1 MTKKNKPRTN
11 AQKPE
16 AMNPEAT
23 QLETQASFYDVY
35 VEANGQPPQDQA
47 TLDLI
52 QGADICLE
60 RMITAQ
66 KDAVYY
72 YQCWQREKKDGDQM
86 EEMIKMMSKNV
97 QMMQNN
103 ILEAQEVNQK
113 LYTSNV
119 ELGKQN
125 EDFLKER
132 NDVIRKYN
140 LYIQFQK
147 MIPEEELKAWTQKLP
162 ENSKSKFHF
171 NAKDYE
177 MTSEVLES
185 GNVKYVISKIKKE
198 LPSGKEVEL
207 VDVIDKEKH

>member
-11 AQKPE
+11 KQKQETTQPE
-16 AMNPEAT
+16 TPT
-23 QLETQASFYDVY
+23 SFYDVY
-35 VEANGQPPQDQA
+35 VEANGKPPEDQA
-47 TLDLI
+47 TIDLI
-52 QGADICLE
+52 KGADICLE

-72 YQCWQREKKDGDQM
+72 YQCWQREKKDADQM
-86 EEMIKMMSKNV
+86 EEMTKMMSKNV

-147 MIPEEELKAWTQKLP
+147 LIPEEELKAWTQKLP
-162 ENSKSKFHF
+162 ENSKNKFHF

-185 GNVKYVISKIKKE
+185 GKVKYVISKIKKE

>member
-11 AQKPE
+11 KQKQETTQPE
-16 AMNPEAT
+16 TPT
-23 QLETQASFYDVY
+23 SFYDVY
-35 VEANGQPPQDQA
+35 VEANGKPPEDQA
-47 TLDLI
+47 TIDLI
-52 QGADICLE
+52 KGADICLE

-72 YQCWQREKKDGDQM
+72 YQCWQREKKDADQM
-86 EEMIKMMSKNV
+86 EEMTKMMSKNV

-147 MIPEEELKAWTQKLP
+147 LIPEEELKAWTQKLP
-162 ENSKSKFHF
+162 ENSKNKFHF

>member
-11 AQKPE
+11 KQKQETTQPE
-16 AMNPEAT
+16 TPT
-23 QLETQASFYDVY
+23 SFYDVY
-35 VEANGQPPQDQA
+35 VEANGKPPEDQA
-47 TLDLI
+47 TIDLI
-52 QGADICLE
+52 KGADICLE

-162 ENSKSKFHF
+162 ENSKNKFHF

>member
-1 MTKKNKPRTN
+1 MKRKNKTQTN
-11 AQKPE
+11 DQKPE
-16 AMNPEAT
+16 AMNPESSQQEPMTKERIFSPLPLDKPAIVVIRELIARLDYSI
-23 QLETQASFYDVY
+23 QQNLKWQKAYD
-35 VEANGQPPQDQA
+35 
-47 TLDLI
+47 
-52 QGADICLE
+52 
-60 RMITAQ
+60 
-66 KDAVYY
+66 
-72 YQCWQREKKDGDQM
+72 REKADADQM
-86 EEMIKMMSKNV
+86 EEMIKMMTKNV

-113 LYTSNV
+113 LYKTNV

-125 EDFLKER
+125 EDFLKDR

-147 MIPEEELKAWTQKLP
+147 MIPEEELKAWTKKLP
-162 ENSKSKFHF
+162 ENSKNKFHF

>member
-11 AQKPE
+11 KQKQETTQPE
-16 AMNPEAT
+16 TPT
-23 QLETQASFYDVY
+23 SFYDVY
-35 VEANGQPPQDQA
+35 VEANGKPPEDQA
-47 TLDLI
+47 TIDLI
-52 QGADICLE
+52 KGADICLE

-72 YQCWQREKKDGDQM
+72 YQCWQREKKDADQM
-86 EEMIKMMSKNV
+86 EEMTKMMSKNV

-162 ENSKSKFHF
+162 ENSKNKFHF

-185 GNVKYVISKIKKE
+185 GKVKYVISKIKKE

>member
-11 AQKPE
+11 DQKPE

-23 QLETQASFYDVY
+23 QQEPMTQERISSPLPLDKPAIVVIKELIARLDYVIQNNLKWQKAYD
-35 VEANGQPPQDQA
+35 
-47 TLDLI
+47 
-52 QGADICLE
+52 
-60 RMITAQ
+60 
-66 KDAVYY
+66 
-72 YQCWQREKKDGDQM
+72 REKADADQM
-86 EEMIKMMSKNV
+86 EEMVKMMSKNV

-103 ILEAQEVNQK
+103 VLEAQEVNQK
-113 LYTSNV
+113 LYKTNV

-162 ENSKSKFHF
+162 ENSKNKFHF

>member
-11 AQKPE
+11 DQKPE
-16 AMNPEAT
+16 AMNLEAT
-23 QLETQASFYDVY
+23 QQEPMTQERISSPLPLDKPAIVVIKELIARLDYVIQNNLKWQKAYD
-35 VEANGQPPQDQA
+35 
-47 TLDLI
+47 
-52 QGADICLE
+52 
-60 RMITAQ
+60 
-66 KDAVYY
+66 
-72 YQCWQREKKDGDQM
+72 REKADADQM
-86 EEMIKMMSKNV
+86 EEMVKMMSKNV

-103 ILEAQEVNQK
+103 VLEAQEVNQK
-113 LYTSNV
+113 LYKTNV

-147 MIPEEELKAWTQKLP
+147 MIPKEELKAWTQKLP
-162 ENSKSKFHF
+162 ENSKNKFHF

>member
-23 QLETQASFYDVY
+23 QQEPMTQERISSPLPLDKPAIVVIRELIARLNYSIEQNLKWQKAYD
-35 VEANGQPPQDQA
+35 
-47 TLDLI
+47 
-52 QGADICLE
+52 
-60 RMITAQ
+60 
-66 KDAVYY
+66 
-72 YQCWQREKKDGDQM
+72 REKADADQM
-86 EEMIKMMSKNV
+86 EEMVKMMSKNV

-103 ILEAQEVNQK
+103 VLEAQEVNQK
-113 LYTSNV
+113 LYKTNV

-162 ENSKSKFHF
+162 ENSKNKFHF

>member
-11 AQKPE
+11 DQKPE
-16 AMNPEAT
+16 AMNLEAT
-23 QLETQASFYDVY
+23 RQEPMTQERISSPLPLDKPAIVVIKELIARLDYVIQNNLKWQIAYDR
-35 VEANGQPPQDQA
+35 QK
-47 TLDLI
+47 
-52 QGADICLE
+52 AD
-60 RMITAQ
+60 A
-66 KDAVYY
+66 
-72 YQCWQREKKDGDQM
+72 DQM
-86 EEMIKMMSKNV
+86 EEMVKMMSKNV

-113 LYTSNV
+113 LCKTNV

-147 MIPEEELKAWTQKLP
+147 LIPEEELKAWTQKLP
-162 ENSKSKFHF
+162 ENSKNKFHF

>member
-11 AQKPE
+11 DQKPE

-23 QLETQASFYDVY
+23 QQEPMTQERISSPLPLDKPAIVVIKELIARLDYVIQNNLKWQKAYD
-35 VEANGQPPQDQA
+35 
-47 TLDLI
+47 
-52 QGADICLE
+52 
-60 RMITAQ
+60 
-66 KDAVYY
+66 
-72 YQCWQREKKDGDQM
+72 REKADADQM
-86 EEMIKMMSKNV
+86 EEMVKMMSKNV

-103 ILEAQEVNQK
+103 VLEAQEVNQK
-113 LYTSNV
+113 LYKTNV

-147 MIPEEELKAWTQKLP
+147 MIPKEELKAWTQKLP
-162 ENSKSKFHF
+162 ENSKNKFHF

>member
-1 MTKKNKPRTN
+1 
-11 AQKPE
+11 
-16 AMNPEAT
+16 
-23 QLETQASFYDVY
+23 
-35 VEANGQPPQDQA
+35 
-47 TLDLI
+47 
-52 QGADICLE
+52 
-60 RMITAQ
+60 
-66 KDAVYY
+66 
-72 YQCWQREKKDGDQM
+72 
-86 EEMIKMMSKNV
+86 
-97 QMMQNN
+97 MQNN

-162 ENSKSKFHF
+162 ENSKNKFHF

-185 GNVKYVISKIKKE
+185 GKVKYVISKIKKE

>member
-23 QLETQASFYDVY
+23 QQEQMTQERISSPLPLDKPAIVVIRELIARLNYSIEQNLKWQKAYD
-35 VEANGQPPQDQA
+35 
-47 TLDLI
+47 
-52 QGADICLE
+52 
-60 RMITAQ
+60 
-66 KDAVYY
+66 
-72 YQCWQREKKDGDQM
+72 REKADADQM
-86 EEMIKMMSKNV
+86 EEMVKMMTKNV

-103 ILEAQEVNQK
+103 VLEAQEVNQK
-113 LYTSNV
+113 LYKTNV

-162 ENSKSKFHF
+162 ENSKNKFHF

>member
-1 MTKKNKPRTN
+1 MTKKNETRTN

-23 QLETQASFYDVY
+23 QQEPMTQERISSPLPLDKPAIVVIKELIARLDYVIQNNLKWQKAYD
-35 VEANGQPPQDQA
+35 
-47 TLDLI
+47 
-52 QGADICLE
+52 
-60 RMITAQ
+60 
-66 KDAVYY
+66 
-72 YQCWQREKKDGDQM
+72 REKADADQM
-86 EEMIKMMSKNV
+86 EEMVKMMSKNV

-103 ILEAQEVNQK
+103 VLEAQEVNQK
-113 LYTSNV
+113 LYKTNV

-162 ENSKSKFHF
+162 ENSKNKFHF

>member
-1 MTKKNKPRTN
+1 MTKKNKPQTN
-11 AQKPE
+11 DQEPE

-23 QLETQASFYDVY
+23 EQEPMTQERISSPLPLDKPAIVVIRELIARLNYSIEQNLKWQKAYD
-35 VEANGQPPQDQA
+35 
-47 TLDLI
+47 
-52 QGADICLE
+52 
-60 RMITAQ
+60 
-66 KDAVYY
+66 
-72 YQCWQREKKDGDQM
+72 REKADADQM
-86 EEMIKMMSKNV
+86 EEMVKMMTKNV

-103 ILEAQEVNQK
+103 VLEAQEVNQK
-113 LYTSNV
+113 LYKTNV

-162 ENSKSKFHF
+162 ENSKNKFHF

>member
-11 AQKPE
+11 DQKPE

-23 QLETQASFYDVY
+23 QQEPMTQERISSPLPLDKPAIVVIRELIARLNYSIEQNLKWQKAYDR
-35 VEANGQPPQDQA
+35 QK
-47 TLDLI
+47 
-52 QGADICLE
+52 AD
-60 RMITAQ
+60 A
-66 KDAVYY
+66 
-72 YQCWQREKKDGDQM
+72 DQM
-86 EEMIKMMSKNV
+86 EEMVKMMSKNV

-113 LYTSNV
+113 LYKSNV

-147 MIPEEELKAWTQKLP
+147 LIPEEELKAWTQKLP
-162 ENSKSKFHF
+162 ENSKNKFHF

>member
-1 MTKKNKPRTN
+1 MKRKNKTQTN
-11 AQKPE
+11 DQKPE
-16 AMNPEAT
+16 AMNPEASQQEPMT
-23 QLETQASFYDVY
+23 KERIFSPLPLDKPAIVVIRELIARLDYSIQQNLKWQKAYD
-35 VEANGQPPQDQA
+35 
-47 TLDLI
+47 
-52 QGADICLE
+52 
-60 RMITAQ
+60 
-66 KDAVYY
+66 
-72 YQCWQREKKDGDQM
+72 REKADADQM
-86 EEMIKMMSKNV
+86 EEMIKMMTKNV

-113 LYTSNV
+113 LYKTNV

-125 EDFLKER
+125 EDFLKDR

-162 ENSKSKFHF
+162 ENSKNKFHF

>member
-11 AQKPE
+11 DQGPE

-23 QLETQASFYDVY
+23 QQEPMTQERISSPLPLDKPAIVVIKELIARLDYVIQNNLKWQKAYD
-35 VEANGQPPQDQA
+35 
-47 TLDLI
+47 
-52 QGADICLE
+52 
-60 RMITAQ
+60 
-66 KDAVYY
+66 
-72 YQCWQREKKDGDQM
+72 REKADADQM
-86 EEMIKMMSKNV
+86 EEMVKMMSKNV

-103 ILEAQEVNQK
+103 VLEAQEVNQK
-113 LYTSNV
+113 LYKTNV

-162 ENSKSKFHF
+162 ENSKNKFHF

>member
-23 QLETQASFYDVY
+23 QQEQMTQERISSPLPLDKPAIVVIRELIARLNYSIEQNLKWQKAYD
-35 VEANGQPPQDQA
+35 
-47 TLDLI
+47 
-52 QGADICLE
+52 
-60 RMITAQ
+60 
-66 KDAVYY
+66 
-72 YQCWQREKKDGDQM
+72 REKADADQM
-86 EEMIKMMSKNV
+86 EEMVKMMSKNV

-103 ILEAQEVNQK
+103 VLEAQEVNQK
-113 LYTSNV
+113 LYKTNV

-162 ENSKSKFHF
+162 ENSKNKFHF

>member
-11 AQKPE
+11 DQKPE
-16 AMNPEAT
+16 AMNLEAT
-23 QLETQASFYDVY
+23 RQEPMTQERISSPLPLDKPAIVVIRELIARLNYSIEQNLKWQKAYD
-35 VEANGQPPQDQA
+35 
-47 TLDLI
+47 
-52 QGADICLE
+52 
-60 RMITAQ
+60 
-66 KDAVYY
+66 
-72 YQCWQREKKDGDQM
+72 REKADADQM
-86 EEMIKMMSKNV
+86 EEMVKMMSKNV

-113 LYTSNV
+113 LYKTNV

-162 ENSKSKFHF
+162 ENSKNKFHF

>member
-11 AQKPE
+11 KQKQETTQPE
-16 AMNPEAT
+16 TPT
-23 QLETQASFYDVY
+23 SFYDVY
-35 VEANGQPPQDQA
+35 VEANGKPPEDQA
-47 TLDLI
+47 TIDLI
-52 QGADICLE
+52 KGADICLE

-72 YQCWQREKKDGDQM
+72 YQCWQREKKDGDRM

-103 ILEAQEVNQK
+103 VLEAQEVNQK
-113 LYTSNV
+113 LYKTNV

-147 MIPEEELKAWTQKLP
+147 LIPEEELKAWTQKLP
-162 ENSKSKFHF
+162 ENSKNKFHF

>member
-1 MTKKNKPRTN
+1 MKRKNKTQTN
-11 AQKPE
+11 DQKPE
-16 AMNPEAT
+16 AMNPESSQQEPMTKERIFSPLPLDKPAIVVIRELIARLDYSI
-23 QLETQASFYDVY
+23 QQNLKWQKAYD
-35 VEANGQPPQDQA
+35 
-47 TLDLI
+47 
-52 QGADICLE
+52 
-60 RMITAQ
+60 
-66 KDAVYY
+66 
-72 YQCWQREKKDGDQM
+72 REKADADQM
-86 EEMIKMMSKNV
+86 EEMIKMMTKNV

-113 LYTSNV
+113 LYKTNV

-162 ENSKSKFHF
+162 ENSKNKFHF